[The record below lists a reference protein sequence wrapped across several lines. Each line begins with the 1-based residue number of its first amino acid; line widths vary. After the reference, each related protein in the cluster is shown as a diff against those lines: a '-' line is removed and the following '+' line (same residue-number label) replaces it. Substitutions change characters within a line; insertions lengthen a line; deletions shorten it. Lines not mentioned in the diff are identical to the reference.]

1 VNGIHLA
8 LLTAASAQPGG
19 GEKALFWV
27 VAPLMLLGKA
37 VHAAL
42 CMALVMVSL
51 GIVYLAEQ
59 APFLGVVQIF
69 VYTGA
74 VMMLFLFVLMLIGV
88 DSSDSLVETIRG
100 QRVYAGVL
108 GLGIAVLLLAVLG
121 QVSFPE
127 PVGLAE
133 VNGSGNVSGLA
144 QLIFGRYVWAFEV
157 TGALLITAALGAM
170 VLAHR
175 ERLTPRPTQRELAA
189 RRIKDGPI
197 KAPLP
202 APGVFARHNA
212 VDTPALLPDGTP
224 SPLSVSR
231 VLSARGQM
239 RGPASELAAVATIEA
254 ELADPL
260 GLGDSGFD
268 AGAAATVPDVTPGEA
283 GAPAGVGTGGVTPP
297 PAPGSADG
305 AADGSG
311 DGSGDG
317 AGGAAVRAPGAG
329 DAEKGTRAP

>member
-1 VNGIHLA
+1 MIAIHQGLLHSGLLA
-8 LLTAASAQPGG
+8 AASAQPGT
-19 GEKALFWV
+19 GETALFWV
-27 VAPLMLLGKA
+27 VAPLMVLGGFGLLIVRKA

-42 CMALVMVSL
+42 CMALTMVCL

-74 VMMLFLFVLMLIGV
+74 VMMLFLFVVMLIGI

-100 QRVYAGVL
+100 QRFYAVVF
-108 GLGIAVLLLAVLG
+108 GLGIAVLLFGVLG
-121 QVSFPE
+121 SVQFGE
-127 PVGLAE
+127 PVGLAT
-133 VNGSGNVSGLA
+133 VNDAGNVTGLA
-144 QLIFGRYVWAFEV
+144 QKIFGPYVWAFEV

-175 ERLTPRPTQRELAA
+175 ERLTPRPTQRELSL

-231 VLSARGQM
+231 VLTARGQQ
-239 RGPASELAAVATIEA
+239 RGSDRELSALATIEA
-254 ELADPL
+254 EIDDPL
-260 GLGDSGFD
+260 G
-268 AGAAATVPDVTPGEA
+268 AGEQPDV
-283 GAPAGVGTGGVTPP
+283 GATDLTET
-297 PAPGSADG
+297 
-305 AADGSG
+305 
-311 DGSGDG
+311 G
-317 AGGAAVRAPGAG
+317 AGS
-329 DAEKGTRAP
+329 DATDQEKGTQA